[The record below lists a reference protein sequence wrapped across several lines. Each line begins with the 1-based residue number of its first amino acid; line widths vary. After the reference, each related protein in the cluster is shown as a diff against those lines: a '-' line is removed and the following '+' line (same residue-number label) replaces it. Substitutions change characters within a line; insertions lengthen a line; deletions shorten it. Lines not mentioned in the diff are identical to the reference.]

1 MHLEPSAVLHIRYLP
16 DSQRPWCGVA
26 PWRRA
31 PELAALAAR
40 IEGALKDEARQPVIS
55 IVPMPQGMA
64 PEMKTAIRGDMSNRK
79 YSVMFPDT
87 TASAFGAGRSS
98 APPSDWKPTRLKPD
112 PSEAMVMLCKDIPAA
127 VGACY
132 GIPPVLM
139 HGGGSETVTREA
151 FRRMIVA
158 TIAPLAALAS
168 EALSVALSAPVAL
181 NLRALR
187 AYDVQGNARAY
198 GALIKSGMAHAE
210 AAELTGLDE

>member
-1 MHLEPSAVLHIRYLP
+1 
-16 DSQRPWCGVA
+16 
-26 PWRRA
+26 
-31 PELAALAAR
+31 
-40 IEGALKDEARQPVIS
+40 
-55 IVPMPQGMA
+55 MPQGTT
-64 PEMKTAIRGDMSNRK
+64 PDTKTSLLTDIVNRARRL
-79 YSVMFPDT
+79 VLPDT

>member
-1 MHLEPSAVLHIRYLP
+1 
-16 DSQRPWCGVA
+16 
-26 PWRRA
+26 
-31 PELAALAAR
+31 
-40 IEGALKDEARQPVIS
+40 
-55 IVPMPQGMA
+55 
-64 PEMKTAIRGDMSNRK
+64 
-79 YSVMFPDT
+79 
-87 TASAFGAGRSS
+87 
-98 APPSDWKPTRLKPD
+98 
-112 PSEAMVMLCKDIPAA
+112 MLCKDIPAA

-187 AYDVQGNARAY
+187 AYDVQGNSRAY

-210 AAELTGLDE
+210 AAELTGTGRMKLLRATVAPPDVPDAVRAHALALAREKAVMDNTVAGAGAAVRGERD